1 MYTTRCVSRGKIR
14 GAIYLD
20 IGAGPEGTTGQEA
33 NKEERIHFD
42 SREDWTRWWRGQHTK
57 KVQGP
62 TPHLQIASPPR
73 VLSLPT
79 SGRAALKADGPCA
92 TPPIV
97 QNAAEKVKPSFW
109 QSRPDKENN
118 MLKESIQ
125 HPLSDLSANLS
136 FLHDRSPPLEEK
148 KKTEIPIYKYSPFSP
163 VDSRS
168 YATWTGRENETT
180 STGQLAET
188 VLLLL

>member
-1 MYTTRCVSRGKIR
+1 MMT
-14 GAIYLD
+14 
-20 IGAGPEGTTGQEA
+20 GTTH
-33 NKEERIHFD
+33 KKRY
-42 SREDWTRWWRGQHTK
+42 
-57 KVQGP
+57 KVQRL
-62 TPHLQIASPPR
+62 TYKSPPPSR

-118 MLKESIQ
+118 MLKEGIQ

-163 VDSRS
+163 VDSELCHLNGPRKRDNKHWPACWDCPS
-168 YATWTGRENETT
+168 SSIETPHP
-180 STGQLAET
+180 
-188 VLLLL
+188 

>member
-1 MYTTRCVSRGKIR
+1 MT
-14 GAIYLD
+14 
-20 IGAGPEGTTGQEA
+20 GTTH
-33 NKEERIHFD
+33 KKRY
-42 SREDWTRWWRGQHTK
+42 
-57 KVQGP
+57 KVQRLTYKSP
-62 TPHLQIASPPR
+62 PPPR

-118 MLKESIQ
+118 MLKEGIQ

-148 KKTEIPIYKYSPFSP
+148 KKQKYQYTSIALSHRWILEAMPLERAEKTRQQALASLLRLSFFFYRDPPSINTPFS
-163 VDSRS
+163 
-168 YATWTGRENETT
+168 AH
-180 STGQLAET
+180 L
-188 VLLLL
+188 